1 LRRINVRALQQARR
15 ISARPLAAAFGLLLL
30 GACANESIWPTEPLP
45 PASAGPPPP
54 TPSFQSPTSGNLD
67 PDVLTE
73 LERKELEERLAKIAK
88 DREQG
93 VVRAI
98 QKAK

>member
-1 LRRINVRALQQARR
+1 MRALQQVRR

-30 GACANESIWPTEPLP
+30 GACANDSIWPTEPLP
-45 PASAGPPPP
+45 PAPAGPPPP
-54 TPSFQSPTSGNLD
+54 TPSFHSPTSGNFD
-67 PDVLTE
+67 PEVLTE
-73 LERKELEERLAKIAK
+73 LERKELEERLARIAK
-88 DREQG
+88 ARERG

>member
-1 LRRINVRALQQARR
+1 
-15 ISARPLAAAFGLLLL
+15 
-30 GACANESIWPTEPLP
+30 
-45 PASAGPPPP
+45 
-54 TPSFQSPTSGNLD
+54 
-67 PDVLTE
+67 VLTE

-88 DREQG
+88 DRERG